1 MNPAMRAQY
10 QNIHQQHAATPPTRR
25 GGIAPV
31 VPNPQA
37 QREAQEKARRLQEE
51 RDHRAREMA
60 QRRATKPTDK
70 TIPDGIQE
78 LIVGDGVQQYKRL
91 RDLER
96 KLDATMMRKRLDMQE
111 SPHQL
116 TKRHKTMRIWISNT
130 FESLPAQ
137 ESGLDPIYDFSG
149 STMGLYRMKIE
160 GRLLDDEDDP
170 PSDDDS
176 DDEEAKKDGDALD
189 HDESPAQKPV
199 RPVPKQTRTKLSH
212 FFKQITLE
220 LHRDKHTP
228 ADLGVDN
235 FMEWKKPPPKNKDPK
250 ELSDPVLPPEADFDS
265 LEIERRFDSTVNC
278 TINLYRDDDRFL
290 LSDPLADLLDSKI
303 EDRPSIVNGIY
314 DYIRALNLQQDDEK
328 RAVQCDDRLRRVF
341 NRDVIF
347 IPDISTLIMPHCF
360 PLPPI
365 SLPYTLH
372 FDPTPSTDPPVPTIY
387 DLTLTVQPPPLTPPL
402 PPTTS
407 LQILANLDQKLA
419 LIIQALQ
426 HSKAKH
432 AFFTEME
439 KDPVGFLKRWMG
451 SQRRDLE
458 VILGDGVGMGRGE
471 WGQGE
476 GYGVG
481 PEWRR
486 GGEGGVWGR
495 TEVLESVRLM
505 RNKA

>member
-1 MNPAMRAQY
+1 
-10 QNIHQQHAATPPTRR
+10 
-25 GGIAPV
+25 
-31 VPNPQA
+31 
-37 QREAQEKARRLQEE
+37 
-51 RDHRAREMA
+51 
-60 QRRATKPTDK
+60 
-70 TIPDGIQE
+70 
-78 LIVGDGVQQYKRL
+78 
-91 RDLER
+91 
-96 KLDATMMRKRLDMQE
+96 
-111 SPHQL
+111 
-116 TKRHKTMRIWISNT
+116 
-130 FESLPAQ
+130 
-137 ESGLDPIYDFSG
+137 
-149 STMGLYRMKIE
+149 
-160 GRLLDDEDDP
+160 
-170 PSDDDS
+170 
-176 DDEEAKKDGDALD
+176 
-189 HDESPAQKPV
+189 
-199 RPVPKQTRTKLSH
+199 
-212 FFKQITLE
+212 
-220 LHRDKHTP
+220 
-228 ADLGVDN
+228 
-235 FMEWKKPPPKNKDPK
+235 
-250 ELSDPVLPPEADFDS
+250 
-265 LEIERRFDSTVNC
+265 
-278 TINLYRDDDRFL
+278 
-290 LSDPLADLLDSKI
+290 
-303 EDRPSIVNGIY
+303 
-314 DYIRALNLQQDDEK
+314 
-328 RAVQCDDRLRRVF
+328 
-341 NRDVIF
+341 
-347 IPDISTLIMPHCF
+347 MPHCF

-407 LQILANLDQKLA
+407 LQTLANLDQKLA

>member
-1 MNPAMRAQY
+1 MNPAMRSQY

-31 VPNPQA
+31 VPNQQA
-37 QREAQEKARRLQEE
+37 QRDAQEKARRLQEE
-51 RDHRAREMA
+51 RDKTAREMA
-60 QRRATKPTDK
+60 QRRATRPTDR
-70 TIPDGIQE
+70 TIPDGIQD
-78 LIVGDGVQQYKRL
+78 LILGDGVQQYKRL

-96 KLDATMMRKRLDMQE
+96 RLDATMMRKRLDLQE
-111 SPHQL
+111 SRLQL

-130 FESLPAQ
+130 FDSQPAQ
-137 ESGLDPIYDFSG
+137 ESGSDPIYDFSG

-160 GRLLDDEDDP
+160 GRLLNGEDDEP
-170 PSDDDS
+170 LSDDDS
-176 DDEEAKKDGDALD
+176 DDEEARKDGEAMD
-189 HDESPAQKPV
+189 HDDQPTQKPV
-199 RPVPKQTRTKLSH
+199 RPGPQQPRTKLSH

-235 FMEWKKPPPKNKDPK
+235 FVEWKKPPPKPRDPK
-250 ELSDPVLPPEADFDS
+250 EPGDPVLPPEADFDS

-278 TINLYRDDDRFL
+278 TINLYRDDDRFI

-303 EDRPSIVNGIY
+303 EDRQSVIIGIY

-328 RAVQCDDRLRRVF
+328 RAVF

-347 IPDISTLIMPHCF
+347 IPDIATLIIPHCF

-372 FDPTPSTDPPVPTIY
+372 FDPTPTTDPPTPTIY
-387 DLTLTVQPPPLTPPL
+387 DITLTVQPTPLPPPL

-407 LQILANLDQKLA
+407 LHQLAELDKNLA

-486 GGEGGVWGR
+486 GGEKGVWGR
-495 TEVLESVRLM
+495 EEVLESVRLM
-505 RNKA
+505 KNKA